1 MKKLFYLLPLL
12 IFVAGCVKTDIGQQ
26 PTPLVPYGTFT
37 GKFTRTYVPTGT
49 NSKAT
54 ATTNIKL
61 IMTTSGFSVISDAEA
76 VHANSTGE
84 FLGNELSIEFG
95 DTTYPAAGPAN
106 GKSYLHGTYSYAY
119 DGSSFRLSRQ
129 SGDDNYDYQLV
140 KN

>member
-1 MKKLFYLLPLL
+1 MKKLIYLLPLL
-12 IFVAGCVKTDIGQQ
+12 IFTAGCVKTNIDQ

-54 ATTNIKL
+54 ATTNVKL
-61 IMTTSGFSVISDAEA
+61 VMTTSGFTVISDAEA

-95 DTTYPAAGPAN
+95 DTTYPAAGPPN
-106 GKSYLHGTYSYAY
+106 GKSYLHGVYSYAY
-119 DGSSFRLSRQ
+119 DGSSFRVTRQ
-129 SGDDNYDYQLV
+129 SGDDIYDYQLT